1 MFIERESVVLE
12 KQGKVIAE
20 GAYNREETV
29 AYCVFRAIVTYKLYQ
44 KCTAIYFHIFKNSF
58 KI

>member
-1 MFIERESVVLE
+1 MFIERESVVLK

-29 AYCVFRAIVTYKLYQ
+29 AYCVFRAISN
-44 KCTAIYFHIFKNSF
+44 I
-58 KI
+58 